1 MEIQTLKTEKN
12 HTAMPAM
19 QTLDK
24 IAIAMPHAV
33 TISISGR
40 NRKISYTKAHTEK
53 KGGGDNQLHG
63 QQEICYSI
71 FFPLLCLSKEAP
83 FFYNDSHPHP
93 TRRQVVVEDDRL
105 DKNGR
110 WRRDVDAA
118 MEAMMSRT
126 TSSTSV

>member
-53 KGGGDNQLHG
+53 SGGGTTNCMVNKKYVIQF
-63 QQEICYSI
+63 SSPS
-71 FFPLLCLSKEAP
+71 PLSV
-83 FFYNDSHPHP
+83 
-93 TRRQVVVEDDRL
+93 Q
-105 DKNGR
+105 G
-110 WRRDVDAA
+110 
-118 MEAMMSRT
+118 
-126 TSSTSV
+126 SSLFL